1 MDPKLPPFAHPVR
14 VAVVE
19 DQTIVCELL
28 ADFLCNEVNLTVAI
42 KTNRGQSF
50 FTALETCR
58 IDLAVLDIAL
68 PDMSGL
74 EILAR
79 LKRIDRRVKV
89 IMISATDRGLPL
101 REALQLGADGVVSK
115 SAPLEHLRTA
125 VHTVLAGGIFV
136 DPTAGAVLSQ
146 HDDSGSAALTSRE
159 REIAI
164 LVAKGFSSKAIGA
177 QLGIS
182 EKTVTNHRTA
192 MMRKIGAHNT
202 ADITRHVTDE
212 RWI

>member
-1 MDPKLPPFAHPVR
+1 MPLSTSPLPHPVR

-28 ADFLCNEVNLTVAI
+28 ADFLSSEVGLTVAI
-42 KTNRGQSF
+42 KTNRGRSF
-50 FTALETCR
+50 FDALKTNRVE
-58 IDLAVLDIAL
+58 LAVLDIAL

-74 EILAR
+74 EILTY
-79 LKRIDRRVKV
+79 LKKNERRVKV
-89 IMISATDRGLPL
+89 IMVSATDRGQPL
-101 REALQLGADGVVSK
+101 REALQLGADAIVSK
-115 SAPLEHLRTA
+115 AAPLEHLRTA
-125 VHTVLAGGIFV
+125 VHTVLAGGIYV
-136 DPTAGAVLSQ
+136 DPEAGAVLSQ
-146 HDDSGSAALTSRE
+146 HEEHASAALTSRE

-164 LVAKGFSSKAIGA
+164 LDAKGLSSKGIGQ

-182 EKTVTNHRTA
+182 EKTVTNHRTTL
-192 MMRKIGAHNT
+192 MKKIGAHNT

>member
-1 MDPKLPPFAHPVR
+1 MAQSFPPLTRPVR

-28 ADFLCNEVNLTVAI
+28 ADFLSNEVGLTVAI
-42 KTNRGQSF
+42 KSNRGRSF
-50 FTALETCR
+50 FDALKTSR

-74 EILAR
+74 EILSY
-79 LKRIDRRVKV
+79 LKKNERRVKV
-89 IMISATDRGLPL
+89 IVVSATDRGQPL
-101 REALQLGADGVVSK
+101 REALQQGADAIVSK
-115 SAPLEHLRTA
+115 AAPLEHLRTA

-136 DPTAGAVLSQ
+136 DPEAGAVLSQ
-146 HDDSGSAALTSRE
+146 HDDHATAALTSRE
-159 REIAI
+159 REVAI
-164 LVAKGFSSKAIGA
+164 LVAKGLSSKAIGE

-182 EKTVTNHRTA
+182 EKTVTNHRTTL
-192 MMRKIGAHNT
+192 MKKIGAHNT